1 MDIISHALWTNLI
14 FRELPQTQKWWT
26 VFFGVLPDL
35 ISFSLTTIKYAI
47 QKTMHYTDPPLYIF
61 PKYVFKLYNA
71 THSLIIWVGFF
82 LILKIVGLSWL
93 ALAIFGWGLHILL
106 DIFTHTSSYFPT
118 PILWP
123 FSHFH
128 FSGINWS
135 NKWFMLF
142 NYSVLIFLYL
152 VFYF

>member
-14 FRELPQTQKWWT
+14 FKGLPIEQKGL
-26 VFFGVLPDL
+26 VVLFGVLPDI
-35 ISFSLTTIKYAI
+35 ISFSFLNFKHFVR
-47 QKTMHYTDPPLYIF
+47 KTLHFNAPPLAVI
-61 PKYVFKLYNA
+61 PKYVFKLYDI
-71 THSLIIWVGFF
+71 THSLVIWLAIF
-82 LILKIVGLSWL
+82 LILKILGLNWWL
-93 ALAIFGWGLHILL
+93 VIYYGWGLHILL
-106 DIFTHTSSYFPT
+106 DIFTHTEEFFPT

-123 FSHFH
+123 FSKFH

-142 NYSVLIFLYL
+142 NYAVLLFLYL